1 MLWLQKN
8 YSFGNMPFA
17 NMSFATFPMQT
28 CSNGTNR
35 KKISTFKTYS

>member
-17 NMSFATFPMQT
+17 NMSFATLPMQT
-28 CSNGTNR
+28 CSDDTKR
-35 KKISTFKTYS
+35 KNVSSF